1 MRRLI
6 AIGFVVAAGTAI
18 FVLGVAAGN
27 GDQYRVRAIFDN
39 ANQVTVGEQVRT
51 AGVTIG
57 VIETLDVTPD
67 NKAAVVLRID
77 NPGYT
82 GFTTTAHCI
91 IRPQSLIGEQ
101 YIDCSLTRPISAS
114 EAPAPKLE
122 KITSGPGQGQYLLP
136 LANTSSPVGPDLLNN
151 IMRVPERQR
160 FAVILN
166 ELGIA
171 LSGNGATLNDVIRRA
186 NPALQQTDLVLA
198 KLANQNKLLAKLA
211 DESAQSLAPLARDR
225 ASISSFIRSSEKVA
239 RASHE
244 RSADLQANFQ
254 KLPIF
259 LAGLT
264 PTMNALSNFSK
275 SLTTFVEPLGP
286 NASSINSLVSN
297 VPAVTNYSG
306 IALAQQFAQPAGSPG
321 DPTAAA
327 ACKSTATKC
336 SLGQVA
342 LTGTSVLTNPTV
354 CAVNPS
360 KTGCESPSGIYGLK
374 TLAAGLKPLSK
385 NLGNFLSSI
394 QTTGGW
400 EFLMQLLYAGS
411 GNANGFNETGHYG
424 RGLLMLNPDTNPC
437 VTPNAYRSPFTYS
450 GCSANFDGGVISEAA
465 AAMAKVAKAA
475 KADPGINL
483 ISRLLGAPV
492 AGQADSK
499 RDQARALLGVADQPK
514 LQAPVQS
521 SATSAPPTAPAA
533 GVGGQQSGGNS
544 GSPLV
549 DYLLGGGGK

>member
-6 AIGFVVAAGTAI
+6 AVGFVITAGLAV

-39 ANQVTVGEQVRT
+39 ANQLTVGEQVRT

-57 VIETLDVTPD
+57 VVETLDVTAD

-82 GFTTTAHCI
+82 GFTTTGHCI

-101 YIDCSLTRPISAS
+101 YVDCSLTRPVAAS
-114 EAPAPKLE
+114 EAPAPKLQ

-136 LANTSSPVGPDLLNN
+136 VENTSSPVGPDLLND

-171 LSGNGATLNDVIRRA
+171 LSGNGANLNDVIRRA
-186 NPALQQTDLVLA
+186 DPALQQTDLVLA
-198 KLANQNKLLAKLA
+198 KLAGQNKLLAKLA

-225 ASISSFIRSSEKVA
+225 ASIASFIRNSEKVA

-264 PTMNALSNFSK
+264 PTMNALSSFSK
-275 SLTTFVEPLGP
+275 SLTTFVKPLGP
-286 NASSINSLVSN
+286 NASSINSLVAN
-297 VPAVTNYSG
+297 LPAAANYTG
-306 IALAQQFAQPAGSPG
+306 IALAQQFPQPAPSAG

-342 LTGTSVLTNPTV
+342 LTGTSVLTNPNV
-354 CAVNPS
+354 CAVNAS
-360 KTGCESPSGIYGLK
+360 KTGCDSPSGVYGLK

-385 NLGNFLSSI
+385 NLGNFLASI

-465 AAMAKVAKAA
+465 AAMARIAKAS
-475 KADPGINL
+475 KADAGINL

-492 AGQADSK
+492 GGAHVSK
-499 RDQARALLGVADQPK
+499 RDQARALLGATDQPK
-514 LQAPVQS
+514 VQDP
-521 SATSAPPTAPAA
+521 AQTPFTAQPTAPAA
-533 GVGGQQSGGNS
+533 STQGQQSGNGS

>member
-6 AIGFVVAAGTAI
+6 AIGFVLAAGTAV

-101 YIDCSLTRPISAS
+101 YVDCSLTRPVSAA
-114 EAPAPKLE
+114 EAPAPKLQQ
-122 KITSGPGQGQYLLP
+122 ITSGPGQGQYLLP
-136 LANTSSPVGPDLLNN
+136 VQNTSSPVGPDLLND

-166 ELGIA
+166 EFGIA
-171 LSGNGATLNDVIRRA
+171 LSGNGATLNEVIRRA

-198 KLANQNKLLAKLA
+198 KLADQNKLLAKLA
-211 DESAQSLAPLARDR
+211 DESAQSLPPLARDR
-225 ASISSFIRSSEKVA
+225 ASIASFIRSSEKVA

-264 PTMNALSNFSK
+264 PTMNALSSFSK

-306 IALAQQFAQPAGSPG
+306 IALAQQFAQPAPSAG

-327 ACKSTATKC
+327 ACKSTASKC

-342 LTGTSVLTNPTV
+342 LTGTSVLTNPDV
-354 CAVNPS
+354 CAVNAS
-360 KTGCESPSGIYGLK
+360 KTGCDSPSGVYGLK
-374 TLAAGLKPLSK
+374 KLAAGLKPLSK
-385 NLGNFLSSI
+385 NLGNFLASI

-465 AAMAKVAKAA
+465 AAMAKIAKAA

-483 ISRLLGAPV
+483 ISSLLGAPV
-492 AGQADSK
+492 GGGKVSK
-499 RDQARALLGVADQPK
+499 RDQARALLGVADQPT
-514 LQAPVQS
+514 LQTPTQSQPGVQP
-521 SATSAPPTAPAA
+521 TSAAPPA
-533 GVGGQQSGGNS
+533 QSPQPSGNS